1 MGRCAGVGGVEAP
14 DARNIAG
21 QFQDSAIVDLVQHGN
36 RGFSE
41 PDRRVV
47 DCWLRLF
54 NYIGVRWE
62 GRKGPRVAGPWRV
75 PDQPCEF
82 RIWQREL
89 DDSRLSCV
97 STKRGATTRPVT
109 PPGPGTT
116 AILVERS

>member
-1 MGRCAGVGGVEAP
+1 MGRRAGVGAVEAP
-14 DARNIAG
+14 DARDVAG
-21 QFQDSAIVDLVQHGN
+21 QLQDSAIVDLVQHGN
-36 RGFSE
+36 RQFSE

-47 DCWLRLF
+47 DCWLRLL

-97 STKRGATTRPVT
+97 LRNVALRTR
-109 PPGPGTT
+109 
-116 AILVERS
+116 R